1 MHNYTFLMSQ
11 PGWRH
16 VKRHALGLT
25 CEWFAN
31 RVLVFL
37 SCTRLLLVS

>member
-1 MHNYTFLMSQ
+1 MHNYTFMMSH

-16 VKRHALGLT
+16 VKKHSLGLT
-25 CEWFAN
+25 CGWFVN
-31 RVLVFL
+31 KVLVFL